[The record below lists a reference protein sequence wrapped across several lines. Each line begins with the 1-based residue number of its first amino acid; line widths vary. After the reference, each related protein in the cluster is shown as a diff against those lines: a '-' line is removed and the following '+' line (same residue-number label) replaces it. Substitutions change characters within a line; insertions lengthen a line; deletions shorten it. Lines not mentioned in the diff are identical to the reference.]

1 MVYSA
6 GSMVRFGLL
15 VLVLTLAGGCSTLRT
30 TDPPRTATEQFLMNE
45 ATRRS
50 IDQLM
55 TTSLRDR
62 LVFVDTNF
70 IIGSKYPADEY
81 LFVAAELRSRLL
93 QGGARLT
100 NDQAKAQVVLE
111 VRAVGVSIDRL
122 ETIIGIPS
130 IALPSGVTGSANV
143 PILTPEIAIL
153 KTLRQKG
160 YSSIA
165 FVAYWKDTGEIVASS
180 GPFLGKTRRDDWW
193 ILGFGPRTISNIPPG
208 KE

>member
-1 MVYSA
+1 
-6 GSMVRFGLL
+6 
-15 VLVLTLAGGCSTLRT
+15 
-30 TDPPRTATEQFLMNE
+30 MNE

-62 LVFVDTNF
+62 MVYVDTSF

-100 NDQAKAQVVLE
+100 NDQSKAQVVLE

-122 ETIIGIPS
+122 ETIIGIPA
-130 IALPSGVTGSANV
+130 IALPTGLASSSNNLPAV
-143 PILTPEIAIL
+143 TPEIAII

-193 ILGFGPRTISNIPPG
+193 ILGFGPRTIGNIPPA